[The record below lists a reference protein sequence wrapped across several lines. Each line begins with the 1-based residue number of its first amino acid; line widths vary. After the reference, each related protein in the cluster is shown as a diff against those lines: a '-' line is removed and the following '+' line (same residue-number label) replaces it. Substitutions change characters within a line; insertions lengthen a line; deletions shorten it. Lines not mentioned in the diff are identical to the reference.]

1 MMRYLDPAGR
11 MGATRDFSDLGRNG
25 AAVYSK
31 IRRPGGTGADLE
43 LARAPRIIAP
53 GGCGALSSPPED
65 SGACELRIFLS
76 WPARVAW
83 STTFVSPKEN
93 VTVTTSS

>member
-25 AAVYSK
+25 AVVYSK
-31 IRRPGGTGADLE
+31 ILRPGGTGADLE

-53 GGCGALSSPPED
+53 RGIAVLSSLP
-65 SGACELRIFLS
+65 GG
-76 WPARVAW
+76 
-83 STTFVSPKEN
+83 
-93 VTVTTSS
+93 